1 VTFVTRFPTI
11 LAEPPSKA
19 GMDRLAQDLRHSI
32 ARLVRDRG
40 FAAITIATLALGIG
54 ANTAVFS
61 LVKAALLTPLPYG
74 DADRLM
80 AIWGPDRAEA
90 THLSLREVHTYP
102 RESQSFV
109 DIAGYQ
115 EYDASF
121 TGGAEPELI
130 RGGSATP
137 NLFEV
142 TRAQAMLGRTFGP
155 ADTSAGTS
163 DVIVISHGLW
173 QRRFGGAGD
182 IIGRSIQVNGRAR
195 TIIGVM
201 PASFR
206 LPNDYASIR
215 PTEAWV
221 PEVVDPASLGAW
233 GSRSYS
239 GLARL
244 KDDVSPAAATSELS
258 VVASRWVQ
266 AGYVRARPDGSL
278 GGLARRVIPAQEFIT
293 GQVRGALL
301 ILFGS
306 VGFVLLIACA
316 NVANLQLARADVR
329 RREVAVRTA
338 LGAGRGQIIS
348 QLLTESVLLSIAG
361 AAAGLAVA
369 WASLQIVVT
378 LRPANLP
385 RLDETTLDA
394 PVLLFTAVLAVV
406 TGILFGLLPA
416 LQLSRSDVTN
426 ALKDGGRT
434 GTSGR
439 SRQLA
444 RRSLVVLQLASSVV
458 LALAAGLLIRSLVE
472 LNRVD
477 LGFNPSG
484 VLTAQLQAPATA
496 YPQPADVVR
505 FFRQTAGRIGQ
516 IPGVRAVGAVRVLPL
531 ARTIG
536 DWSIKIEGRPYVPE
550 ENPNADF
557 QAVTPGY
564 FEAMGLT
571 LVRGRFLSDTDRE
584 DTMPAA
590 VINDTMAARYWPN
603 EEAIGRQ
610 FMMGTDDKPWLTIV
624 GIVRTVRHNAVV
636 EEPRAEMYIAHAQLP
651 GHIRSTPR
659 GMTLVVKTD
668 PSTGSAPGGNP
679 LALAGQVREAV
690 RSIDRNL
697 PVSDLKTMEQVTA
710 TALSQPRFV
719 TFLLAL
725 FAGTA
730 LTLAA
735 IGIYG
740 TISLLVAERTQEMGI
755 RLALGANRPAI
766 LRLVLGQG
774 MLLTAI
780 GLTIGVAGATVL
792 TRALSGL
799 IYGVGTLDP
808 LTFIAVP
815 ALLSAV
821 ALLACFLPARRAASV
836 DPITALRQG

>member
-1 VTFVTRFPTI
+1 
-11 LAEPPSKA
+11 
-19 GMDRLAQDLRHSI
+19 MDRLSQDIRHAI
-32 ARLVRDRG
+32 ARLIRDRA
-40 FAAITIATLALGIG
+40 FAAITIVTLALGIG

-61 LVKAALLTPLPYG
+61 LVKAALMSPLPYG
-74 DADRLM
+74 EAERLT

-90 THLSLREVHTYP
+90 THLSLREVYTYP
-102 RESQSFV
+102 REAQSFV
-109 DIAGYQ
+109 DVAGYQ

-121 TGGAEPELI
+121 TGGQEPELI

-142 TRAQAMLGRTFGP
+142 TQTAAMLGRTFTP
-155 ADTSAGTS
+155 ADTAGGTS

-173 QRRFGGAGD
+173 QRRFGSNPNIVGQP
-182 IIGRSIQVNGRAR
+182 IQVNGRAR
-195 TIIGVM
+195 TVIGVM

-206 LPNDYASIR
+206 LPNDYASLR

-221 PEVVDPASLGAW
+221 PEVVNPANLGAW

-244 KDDVSPAAATSELS
+244 KDGVSPAAASSELS
-258 VVASRWVQ
+258 VVASRWVA
-266 AGYVRARPDGSL
+266 AGYVRALPDGSL
-278 GGLARRVIPAQEFIT
+278 GTLARRVIPAQEFIT
-293 GQVRGALL
+293 GQVRGSLL

-306 VGFVLLIACA
+306 VAFVLLIACA

-338 LGAGRGQIIS
+338 LGAGRGQIVS

-361 AAAGLAVA
+361 AAAGLTVA
-369 WASLQIVVT
+369 WAGLQIVAT

-385 RLDETTLDA
+385 RLDETSLDGT
-394 PVLLFTAVLAVV
+394 VLIFTVILAVF

-416 LQLSRSDVTN
+416 LQLSRPDITG

-434 GTSGR
+434 GTAGR

-444 RRSLVVLQLASSVV
+444 RRALVVVQLASSVV
-458 LALAAGLLIRSLVE
+458 LALAAGLLIRSLIE
-472 LNRVD
+472 LNRID
-477 LGFNPSG
+477 LGFNPSN
-484 VLTAQLQAPATA
+484 VLTAQLQVPATS
-496 YPQPADVVR
+496 YPQLSDVVR
-505 FFRQTAGRIGQ
+505 FYRRVTEGAAQ
-516 IPGVRAVGAVRVLPL
+516 IPGVRAAGAVRVLPL

-536 DWSIKIEGRPYVPE
+536 DWSIKIEGRPYVAE
-550 ENPNADF
+550 ENPNGDF

-564 FEAMGLT
+564 FQAMGLE
-571 LVRGRFLSDTDRE
+571 LRRGRFLTEADRE
-584 DTMPAA
+584 DTMPAV

-603 EEAIGRQ
+603 EDAIGRQ
-610 FMMGTDDKPWLTIV
+610 FIMGTDDKPWLTIV
-624 GIVRTVRHNAVV
+624 GIVGTVRHNAVV
-636 EEPRAEMYIAHAQLP
+636 EEPRNEMYLAHAQLP
-651 GHIRSTPR
+651 AHIQAAPR

-668 PSTGSAPGGNP
+668 GEP
-679 LALAGQVREAV
+679 LALAGHVRELI

-697 PVSDLKTMEQVTA
+697 PISDIRSMEQVA
-710 TALSQPRFV
+710 AAALSQQRFI

-725 FAGTA
+725 FAATA

-766 LRLVLGQG
+766 LKLVLGQG
-774 MLLTAI
+774 LVLTAS
-780 GLTIGVAGATVL
+780 GVALGMAGALIL
-792 TRALSGL
+792 TRALAGL
-799 IYGVGTLDP
+799 VYGVGTLDP
-808 LTFIAVP
+808 LTFVAVP
-815 ALLSAV
+815 ALLCGV
-821 ALLACFLPARRAASV
+821 ALLACFIPARRAASV
-836 DPITALRQG
+836 DPITTLRQS

>member
-1 VTFVTRFPTI
+1 
-11 LAEPPSKA
+11 
-19 GMDRLAQDLRHSI
+19 MDRLSQNLRHAI
-32 ARLVRDRG
+32 ARLVRDRA
-40 FAAITIATLALGIG
+40 FAAITIVTLALGIG

-61 LVKAALLTPLPYG
+61 LVKATLLSPLPYG
-74 DADRLM
+74 DADRLT
-80 AIWGPDRAEA
+80 AIWGPDRAEQ
-90 THLSLREVHTYP
+90 THLSLREVYTYP

-121 TGGAEPELI
+121 TGGQEPELI

-142 TRAQAMLGRTFGP
+142 TRTSAMLGRTFTP
-155 ADTSAGTS
+155 ADTAGGTS
-163 DVIVISHGLW
+163 DVIVIGHGLW
-173 QRRFGGAGD
+173 QRRFGGAAD

-195 TIIGVM
+195 TVIGVM
-201 PASFR
+201 PPSFR
-206 LPNDYASIR
+206 LPNDYASLR

-221 PEVVDPASLGAW
+221 PEVVSAANLGAW

-244 KDDVSPAAATSELS
+244 KDHVSPASATSELS
-258 VVASRWVQ
+258 VVASRWVK

-293 GQVRGALL
+293 GQVRGSLL

-306 VGFVLLIACA
+306 VAFVLLIACA

-338 LGAGRGQIIS
+338 LGAGRGHIVS

-361 AAAGLAVA
+361 AIAGLAVA
-369 WASLQIVVT
+369 WAGLQIVVT
-378 LRPANLP
+378 LRPADLP
-385 RLDETTLDA
+385 RLDETTLDGT
-394 PVLLFTAVLAVV
+394 VLLFTGVLAIV

-416 LQLSRSDVTN
+416 LQLSRPDVTGV
-426 ALKDGGRT
+426 LKDGGRT
-434 GTSGR
+434 GTAGR
-439 SRQLA
+439 SRQFA
-444 RRSLVVLQLASSVV
+444 RRALVVLQLASSVV
-458 LALAAGLLIRSLVE
+458 LALAAGLLIRSLIE
-472 LNRVD
+472 LNRID
-477 LGFNPSG
+477 LGFNPVN
-484 VLTAQLQAPATA
+484 VLTAQLQVPATS
-496 YPQPADVVR
+496 YPQMGDVVR
-505 FFRQTAGRIGQ
+505 FYRQATDSVAQ

-531 ARTIG
+531 ARSIG

-550 ENPNADF
+550 ENPNGDY
-557 QAVTPGY
+557 QGVTPGY
-564 FEAMGLT
+564 FQAMGLK
-571 LVRGRFLSDTDRE
+571 LIRGRFLTDADRE
-584 DTMPAA
+584 DSMPAV
-590 VINDTMAARYWPN
+590 VINDTMASRYWPN
-603 EEAIGRQ
+603 DDAIGRQ

-624 GIVRTVRHNAVV
+624 GVVGTVRHNAVV
-636 EEPRAEMYIAHAQLP
+636 EEPRAEMYVAHAQLP
-651 GHIRSTPR
+651 AHIRSTPR

-668 PSTGSAPGGNP
+668 TDP
-679 LALAGQVREAV
+679 LALTGQVRDAI
-690 RSIDRNL
+690 RAIDRNL
-697 PVSDLKTMEQVTA
+697 PVSDIRTMEQVA
-710 TALSQPRFV
+710 ASALSQPRFI

-755 RLALGANRPAI
+755 RLALGANPPAI
-766 LRLVLGQG
+766 LKLVLGQG
-774 MLLTAI
+774 MILTAVGLVI
-780 GLTIGVAGATVL
+780 GLVGAAILSRT
-792 TRALSGL
+792 LSGL

-815 ALLSAV
+815 ALLSVV
-821 ALLACFLPARRAASV
+821 ALLACLLPARRAASV
-836 DPITALRQG
+836 DPITTLRNS